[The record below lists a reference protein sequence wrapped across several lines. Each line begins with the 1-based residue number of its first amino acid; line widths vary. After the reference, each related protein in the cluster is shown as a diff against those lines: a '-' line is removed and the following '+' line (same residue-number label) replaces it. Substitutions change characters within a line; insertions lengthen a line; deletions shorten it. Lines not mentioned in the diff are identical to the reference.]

1 MYINKESGLLGVS
14 GQSDDMRDIIRLR
27 DEGDPKGTF
36 AHALF
41 IYRIQAA
48 IGEMAASLG
57 GVDAIVFTATIGER
71 SDDVRRMV
79 TQKLAYL
86 GFALDEQKNIAELTE
101 RHANIAADGSK
112 PVYIVKTDETAEMIE
127 QASALLDESNE

>member
-1 MYINKESGLLGVS
+1 
-14 GQSDDMRDIIRLR
+14 
-27 DEGDPKGTF
+27 
-36 AHALF
+36 
-41 IYRIQAA
+41 
-48 IGEMAASLG
+48 
-57 GVDAIVFTATIGER
+57 
-71 SDDVRRMV
+71 MV